1 MSLDPF
7 KKRQICSYYAFQ
19 IFVFFDRGWKP
30 KWYYWVGQKYRLDFS
45 LRCYVKK
52 LNEAFSQPI
61 FPHMTCIYDG
71 GSKFMD
77 TVFWLTA
84 FNTWAFLKI
93 LTTLERKKKF
103 NLSLRCH
110 LFSASFL
117 LMNIV
122 NMSKSGA
129 FPHLTFCYGY
139 TPCQKRK
146 KKNTC
151 IIILFNIFHSL
162 DILEFI

>member
-1 MSLDPF
+1 
-7 KKRQICSYYAFQ
+7 
-19 IFVFFDRGWKP
+19 
-30 KWYYWVGQKYRLDFS
+30 
-45 LRCYVKK
+45 
-52 LNEAFSQPI
+52 
-61 FPHMTCIYDG
+61 
-71 GSKFMD
+71 MD

-93 LTTLERKKKF
+93 LTTLGRKKKF

-129 FPHLTFCYGY
+129 FPHPTFCYGY

-146 KKNTC
+146 KKTC

>member
-1 MSLDPF
+1 MVFLSTMLILCLWIPLKRDKSVVIMLSRFLYSLIEAG
-7 KKRQICSYYAFQ
+7 R
-19 IFVFFDRGWKP
+19 P
-30 KWYYWVGQKYRLDFS
+30 KWYFWVGQKYRLDFS

-93 LTTLERKKKF
+93 LTTLGRKKKF
-103 NLSLRCH
+103 NLSLRCN
-110 LFSASFL
+110 LFSSSFL

-146 KKNTC
+146 KKH
-151 IIILFNIFHSL
+151 LHHH
-162 DILEFI
+162 FI